1 MKWKMKL
8 AAVFLAVLMLVQTVP
23 PTQTQAAKSVYFTA
37 INDNVM
43 PLTDATMPF
52 WSGGFLYMAGSVF
65 TGYLRESIGV
75 SYTYN
80 SSKQIAA
87 LYEVG
92 KSNKSLV
99 FDLASGQTQDRQG
112 TEYPNHPAIKRGSEI
127 FVPAALVAEYFELS
141 YSVISVENG
150 QLVRLRTPGESTLT
164 DIVFADAAT
173 YIMQDRYDTYM
184 KGQGQAQI
192 SGAPEGGEVFEGKRV
207 YLNFR
212 AADPAHIAGLLD
224 VLDRQHSQGAF
235 FCTEEFLKTEGDLLR
250 RMVATGQ
257 AVGICVDGSL
267 ETPLLDQVLWGN
279 DALYRATCGMTRM
292 LWVENAEQ
300 QELETL
306 ALAGYVCLQPA
317 MDSESQGLRSSSS
330 ASALLQKISSQ
341 RGDIS
346 VWLGDNVSAVG
357 LNAFLAAAQQAEDA
371 CIALVETV
379 A

>member
-23 PTQTQAAKSVYFTA
+23 PTRTHAAKSVYFTA
-37 INDNVM
+37 INDNIM

-52 WSGGFLYMAGSVF
+52 WSGGFLYISGSVF

-87 LYEVG
+87 LYAVG

-99 FDLASGQTQDRQG
+99 FDLATGQTQDRLG
-112 TEYPNHPAIKRGSEI
+112 TLYANRPAIKRGGEV
-127 FVPAALVAEYFELS
+127 FVPAALVAEYFDLK
-141 YSVISVENG
+141 YSVVGVEG
-150 QLVRLRTPGESTLT
+150 GHLVRLRTRGDSPLT
-164 DIVFADAAT
+164 DALFADAASYT
-173 YIMQDRYDTYM
+173 MQERYEDYLKT
-184 KGQGQAQI
+184 QAEAQLPN
-192 SGAPEGGEVFEGKRV
+192 APQDGEVFEGKRI

-212 AADPAHIAGLLD
+212 AAESKHTAGLLD
-224 VLDRQHSQGAF
+224 VLDRHHSQGAF
-235 FCTEEFLKTEGDLLR
+235 FCTERFLREEGGLLR
-250 RMVATGQ
+250 RMAATGQ
-257 AVGICVDGSL
+257 TVGICVDDSL
-267 ETPLLDQVLWGN
+267 ETPLLEQVVQGN
-279 DALYRATCGMTRM
+279 DALYRATCGMTR
-292 LWVENAEQ
+292 LVWAENVDQ
-300 QELETL
+300 QGMEALT
-306 ALAGYVCLQPA
+306 LAGYVCLQPG
-317 MDSESQGLRSSSS
+317 MNSESQGMLSSGS

-346 VWLGDNVSAVG
+346 VWLGENVSTTG
-357 LNAFLAAAQQAEDA
+357 LNAFLAAAYQAEDA